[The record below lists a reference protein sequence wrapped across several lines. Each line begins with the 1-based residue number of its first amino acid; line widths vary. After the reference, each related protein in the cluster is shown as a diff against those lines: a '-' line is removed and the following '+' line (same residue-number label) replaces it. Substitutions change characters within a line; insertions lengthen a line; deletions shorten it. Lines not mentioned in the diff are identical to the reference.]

1 MNLIAQTICTAT
13 GYALMT
19 GRAVLLIALLPRW
32 FDSHVPDERLQLIS
46 VALCFVV
53 LLYSNSL
60 VQSAELKLINGQ
72 DFSDA
77 WQQFRQRVQRGT
89 GQWHRDLLLLNLL
102 SGFFGAGVAINLQ
115 IADNLSGREARLT
128 AIIAALLVWTGIVL
142 LYRGT
147 GRFRLSPPE
156 SES

>member
-1 MNLIAQTICTAT
+1 VNLIAQTICTAS

-32 FDSHVPDERLQLIS
+32 FDSRVPDERLQLIA
-46 VALCFVV
+46 VALSFVA

-60 VQSAELKLINGQ
+60 LQPAELKLINGQ
-72 DFSDA
+72 DFCDA
-77 WQQFRQRVQRGT
+77 WDQLRQRVGRGT
-89 GQWHRDLLLLNLL
+89 ARWHGDLLLLNLL

-115 IADNLSGREARLT
+115 IANSLTGREARLT
-128 AIIAALLVWTGIVL
+128 AIIAALFVWTGIVL

-147 GRFRLSPPE
+147 ERFRLSPPE
-156 SES
+156 SNR

>member
-1 MNLIAQTICTAT
+1 MNFLAQTICTAA

-19 GRAVLLIALLPRW
+19 GRAVLFIALLPAW
-32 FDSHVPDERLQLIS
+32 FDSHVADERLQLIS
-46 VALCFVV
+46 VGLSFAA
-53 LLYSNSL
+53 LLYSGSL
-60 VQSAELKLINGQ
+60 LQSAELKLINGQ

-77 WQQFRQRVQRGT
+77 WRHFRQRIQRDT

-115 IADNLSGREARLT
+115 IADGLSGREARLT
-128 AIIAALLVWTGIVL
+128 AIIAALLVWAGIVQ

-147 GRFRLSPPE
+147 ERFRLSPPE
-156 SES
+156 SDV